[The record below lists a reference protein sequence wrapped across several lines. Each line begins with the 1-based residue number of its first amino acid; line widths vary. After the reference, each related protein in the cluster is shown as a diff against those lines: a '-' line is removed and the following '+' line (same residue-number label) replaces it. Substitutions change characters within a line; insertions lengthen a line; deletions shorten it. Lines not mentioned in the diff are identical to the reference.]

1 MLEIGICDDQ
11 KACINDIY
19 IHVKR
24 ILSRQDVEVRY
35 TTFLT
40 GKKLL
45 EADIVFDVVFLDIE
59 MNEMDGIEVGR
70 ELRLKN
76 PKCKIIMV
84 TSSKERFKDVFQF
97 QAFRY
102 VTKPIDV
109 AEITEAILSAITM
122 TLGVEIIELYCN
134 RNLYKILQRDIQYIR
149 AYNGYTE
156 FVVNN
161 KIFRREDSLKT
172 ILRELTPK
180 LFYQISRQYVV
191 NMHAIDD
198 VEDNIVKIGNEE
210 LKVSVRVRKDFEKAY
225 MEYDVN
231 FGKYS

>member
-11 KACINDIY
+11 KSCINDVY
-19 IHVKR
+19 IHVEK

-35 TTFLT
+35 TPFLT

-45 EADIVFDVVFLDIE
+45 ESDIDFDVVFLDIE
-59 MNEMDGIEVGR
+59 MDEMDGIETGKK
-70 ELRLKN
+70 LRQKN
-76 PKCKIIMV
+76 EKCKIIMV

-109 AEITEAILSAITM
+109 AEIAEAILSAITVP
-122 TLGVEIIELYCN
+122 LGMETIELYCN
-134 RNLYKILQRDIQYIR
+134 RNLYQIPQRDIQYIR

-156 FVVNN
+156 FVVDN

-172 ILRELTPK
+172 ILRELNPK
-180 LFYQISRQYVV
+180 LFYQISRQFVV
-191 NMHAIDD
+191 NMHAIVD
-198 VEDNIVKIGNEE
+198 VEDNIVKIGKEE
-210 LKVSVRVRKDFEKAY
+210 LKVSVRIKKDFEKAY

-231 FGKYS
+231 FGKY